1 MRIRPASTVTSALV
15 GASLGALA
23 VLSSLGLT
31 TPAALAAEDTAV
43 RASHDPVVIGHR
55 GLPSEAPENT
65 LASIDRASKKGVR
78 WVENDVQRTKDGAL
92 IVMHDTTLE
101 RTTDAKQR
109 YPRRAPWKVSDFTLA
124 EIEKLDAGSW
134 FDRRFT
140 GERVPTLDRYLRRV
154 DHNRQKLLLEMK
166 APELYPGIERQI
178 VDGLRRAGWLDQRH
192 VQGGLVVQSFNAT
205 SLKTLHH
212 LRPDLKEG
220 FLGAPKAT
228 ELRSYAAFVDQINP
242 SYEKVTPTW
251 VRAVHALK
259 GPHGRRLE
267 ISAWTVDDGDRA
279 VALARLGVD
288 GIISNSAHDIA
299 DALDED
305 SDDPSF
311 LSDSDQ
317 DTDVQTGTDLFG
329 SALPSLRKAP

>member
-220 FLGAPKAT
+220 FLGCPQGHGAPL
-228 ELRSYAAFVDQINP
+228 LRGLRRPDQPQLREGHPHLGPRRPRAQGTARQAAGDLRVD
-242 SYEKVTPTW
+242 
-251 VRAVHALK
+251 
-259 GPHGRRLE
+259 GGRRRSGGRPGAARRGRHHQQLRARHRRRPGRGLGRPVLPE
-267 ISAWTVDDGDRA
+267 RQRPGHRRADGHRLVRQRPA
-279 VALARLGVD
+279 VPA
-288 GIISNSAHDIA
+288 
-299 DALDED
+299 
-305 SDDPSF
+305 
-311 LSDSDQ
+311 
-317 DTDVQTGTDLFG
+317 
-329 SALPSLRKAP
+329 